1 MKTSSVT
8 IFGGSGFIG
17 RHLIREL
24 AKSGARIR
32 IAVRKP
38 NRAKFLEPLGNVG
51 QILPV
56 YSDLTDYNSV
66 SKAIDGSN
74 IIINLVGIL
83 HNTGKYTFNSVHV
96 KGAENLAKL
105 AKEKNIIR
113 LVHISALGAD
123 KDSKSFSSR
132 SKAEGEDAI
141 LSNFSKA
148 TVLRPSLIFGTE
160 DKFFNRFAS
169 MSRFMPILPIFGNSF
184 SNIGKTL
191 FQPVYV
197 EDIVKSV
204 IFSTENA
211 SAEGKVFEL
220 GGPKQ
225 YSYKELM
232 SIILDITG
240 RKRMLLPVNVSNA
253 KILAFFLE
261 MLPGTLLTRDQ
272 LTQIMIN
279 NIVSKGAYSFSDM
292 NISPTPL
299 ETIVPEYLLRFRKDS
314 AVSIFR

>member
-17 RHLIREL
+17 RHLIRKL
-24 AKSGARIR
+24 AKSGSRIR

-38 NRAKFLEPLGNVG
+38 SKAKFLEPLGNVG
-51 QILPV
+51 QIVPV

-66 SKAIDGSN
+66 SKAIDGSD

-83 HNTGKYTFNSVHV
+83 HNSGKYTFNNVHV
-96 KGAENLAKL
+96 KGPQNLAKL
-105 AKEKNIIR
+105 AKEKNILR
-113 LVHISALGAD
+113 LIHVSALGAD

-141 LSNFSKA
+141 LSNFPKA

-169 MSRFMPILPIFGNSF
+169 MARYMPILPIFGSSF

-197 EDIVKSV
+197 KDVVRAV
-204 IFSTENA
+204 IFSSENTLA
-211 SAEGKVFEL
+211 NGKIFEL

-240 RKRMLLPVNVSNA
+240 RRRILFPVHVNNA
-253 KILAFFLE
+253 KVLAFFLE
-261 MLPGTLLTRDQ
+261 RLPGALLTRDQ

-279 NIVSKGAYSFSDM
+279 NIVSKGAYSFSEM

-299 ETIVPEYLLRFRKDS
+299 ETIVPEYLSRFRKDS
-314 AVSIFR
+314 AASIFR